1 MGYMSHWVG
10 VSKGLCEINWK
21 NVTHLVQGPL
31 LFHHRRVPTG
41 KFLSKKGLASRAFQM
56 HYVLALSVL
65 EVGTF
70 CVVRL
75 VRGKI
80 WGTC

>member
-31 LFHHRRVPTG
+31 LFHHRVPTG
-41 KFLSKKGLASRAFQM
+41 KFLSRKTQLRFSDM
-56 HYVLALSVL
+56 HLLYQF
-65 EVGTF
+65 G
-70 CVVRL
+70 RL
-75 VRGKI
+75 KLFVS
-80 WGTC
+80 